1 MDIREEIRLSKEDKL
16 PESSG
21 LPHSGQQRSYLIEMS
36 ILWRVRFISVLGKLG
51 KIELAKKVVDISLN
65 QGIYAKVN
73 RWEICVAI
81 ADGQFKQLLGAHE
94 GIVSGRGSTVA
105 SKASKV
111 TGRGSSR
118 KWITSDMAIAAKA
131 SRQVLNPKPVSEFNP
146 TVGHVVPIKDK
157 ESDVVKV
164 KNPADVVYKS
174 RNQKRPLKKPAAVVE
189 KPDAVVEKPD
199 AVLDKK
205 SAPAKKPTSV
215 VVNYPAELD
224 QEKDKEKHKASAKE
238 PVSIVDRV
246 CEVAK
251 HIMFHVEDALKN
263 DAIEK
268 ASDVNDSDALKNT
281 AADVKEKSD
290 GKDKKSTVDKD
301 NDKALFQK
309 KKLNVVSKD
318 KPKSTVEKASDVV
331 SDKPVVKKSVNAPVV
346 AAVES
351 VVEKD
356 NPKVMSKVSDKPSS
370 VVGKD
375 KDKPKNIA
383 LDVVK
388 EKFKPNQKKLI
399 LSKEDDRKKKLK
411 GNSKKDVSDSK
422 LETDVVDYSSD
433 EADRKRKKLNIKAGL
448 KRKRS
453 GSDSSELDTKTIK
466 RLISKLEK
474 KKEES
479 DEESDE
485 GSVPKKGKK
494 KEKQLT
500 PKEAAYEEYLSS
512 FPSFH
517 ARTTPSSLFS
527 AIRNSRVDILGIL
540 TDIGFSDKIDV
551 TPSKIYDMLGVPF
564 EGYSLFDLDERE
576 VDHEFVRK
584 WAGQFYPLEL
594 KKVRVNDIA
603 QKLIVAQEID
613 FLFKVNFLTLFT
625 NTIGKADGLKGQIY
639 LDVVTRLREDSALF
653 KRAEEKLA
661 AICSERVFLEDLM
674 RKASSA
680 YPGDGKFV
688 ELQAKYVQVF
698 RDPISFDVDMDVVN
712 ESNGDDDNDN
722 DGDGNGDEED
732 ANDGDENGSNPSFGF
747 SKISLD
753 DFGNDIGPT
762 EKESVDPVDPAEQEI
777 VVEGDP
783 AEECQIM
790 STPENYTQWLEKNLD
805 LVGEGDLFGDDS
817 ATRELMNQGPVTPER
832 TPTQKASPIP
842 KKRVVKPSPY
852 ILSPYMNKKTNVVP
866 KITRLEFILGNSVFA
881 IENVFEA
888 HSGEYSVYGLHLN
901 METLAPGLWINA
913 NVIDCWGAIL
923 NHEERFRV
931 ADSKTRHFFPTGCI
945 TQLMFD
951 GTLAT
956 DDAKWDSFSNQV
968 KAQFSGNVDGLA
980 LQGIDLKKLFS
991 RHLKEYGHDR
1001 HTKIAKLIPKIPK
1014 LKWRTKGNHHDCGI
1028 FTMLHMECYNA
1039 GAVANWDCG
1048 LVAESGLQLDMLRR
1062 LRFKFSTKI
1071 LLHEINVHAQ
1081 KMLDLAKEFD
1091 KLESD
1096 EKMSIIVNALK
1107 NRKERDRIKLPEFQT
1122 HHTFW

>member
-105 SKASKV
+105 SRASKV

-215 VVNYPAELD
+215 VVQDKDSVVVNYPAELD

-263 DAIEK
+263 
-268 ASDVNDSDALKNT
+268 VPLKKRQMT
-281 AADVKEKSD
+281 MT
-290 GKDKKSTVDKD
+290 STEFDQLQ
-301 NDKALFQK
+301 ALFQK

-370 VVGKD
+370 VVCKD
-375 KDKPKNIA
+375 KDKAKNNGSQGCQSN
-383 LDVVK
+383 K
-388 EKFKPNQKKLI
+388 ENPNLKL
-399 LSKEDDRKKKLK
+399 
-411 GNSKKDVSDSK
+411 
-422 LETDVVDYSSD
+422 
-433 EADRKRKKLNIKAGL
+433 
-448 KRKRS
+448 
-453 GSDSSELDTKTIK
+453 
-466 RLISKLEK
+466 
-474 KKEES
+474 
-479 DEESDE
+479 
-485 GSVPKKGKK
+485 
-494 KEKQLT
+494 
-500 PKEAAYEEYLSS
+500 
-512 FPSFH
+512 
-517 ARTTPSSLFS
+517 RTTLLPFFS
-527 AIRNSRVDILGIL
+527 AIRNSRVDILGFL
-540 TDIGFSDKIDV
+540 TDIGFSSLYNVSIDHLPLKLGWFAVSNFKNYMLSFDSGDKIELLYLDS
-551 TPSKIYDMLGVPF
+551 TK
-564 EGYSLFDLDERE
+564 FDKFL
-576 VDHEFVRK
+576 VVRTRPAIRNWSSYLMK
-584 WAGQFYPLEL
+584 QRQELEL
-594 KKVRVNDIA
+594 KDHVLGLLDLHDDWNEAEV
-603 QKLIVAQEID
+603 QESEG
-613 FLFKVNFLTLFT
+613 F
-625 NTIGKADGLKGQIY
+625 IGFSKTSEK
-639 LDVVTRLREDSALF
+639 EALF

-661 AICSERVFLEDLM
+661 AICSER
-674 RKASSA
+674 
-680 YPGDGKFV
+680 
-688 ELQAKYVQVF
+688 YVQVF

-790 STPENYTQWLEKNLD
+790 SHETITNGLEKNLD
-805 LVGEGDLFGDDS
+805 LVGEGDLFGDNS
-817 ATRELMNQGPVTPER
+817 ATRELMNKGPVTSER
-832 TPTQKASPIP
+832 MPTPKASPIA

-852 ILSPYMNKKTNVVP
+852 MLSPYMNKKTNVVP
-866 KITRLEFILGNSVFA
+866 KITRSEFILGNSVFA
-881 IENVFEA
+881 MQGDKIESVFET
-888 HSGEYSVYGLHLN
+888 HSGEYSVYGLRLN
-901 METLAPGLWINA
+901 METLAPGLWIDA

-931 ADSKTRHFFPTGCI
+931 ADSKSRHFFPTGCI
-945 TQLMFD
+945 TKSMFD

-956 DDAKWDSFSNQV
+956 DEAKWDSFSNQV
-968 KAQFSGNVDGLA
+968 KSQFGGNVDGLA
-980 LQGIDLKKLFS
+980 LQGIDLPYWK
-991 RHLKEYGHDR
+991 
-1001 HTKIAKLIPKIPK
+1001 
-1014 LKWRTKGNHHDCGI
+1014 
-1028 FTMLHMECYNA
+1028 
-1039 GAVANWDCG
+1039 
-1048 LVAESGLQLDMLRR
+1048 
-1062 LRFKFSTKI
+1062 
-1071 LLHEINVHAQ
+1071 NVN
-1081 KMLDLAKEFD
+1081 DY
-1091 KLESD
+1091 
-1096 EKMSIIVNALK
+1096 
-1107 NRKERDRIKLPEFQT
+1107 PG
-1122 HHTFW
+1122 

>member
-105 SKASKV
+105 SRASKV

-205 SAPAKKPTSV
+205 SAPAKKPTSVVVQDKDSV

-375 KDKPKNIA
+375 KDKAKNIA
-383 LDVVK
+383 PRLSKQKENPEFKAKVNVK
-388 EKFKPNQKKLI
+388 RKMI
-399 LSKEDDRKKKLK
+399 LSKEDDNKKKFK
-411 GNSKKDVSDSK
+411 GKSKKDVSDSE
-422 LETDVVDYSSD
+422 LETDVVD
-433 EADRKRKKLNIKAGL
+433 EADRKISKRKKL
-448 KRKRS
+448 KRERS
-453 GSDSSELDTKTIK
+453 DSDSSDSSELDRNIIK

-474 KKEES
+474 KVKKEESDDSVPKKVKKKLTKRVKKEES
-479 DEESDE
+479 DEDT
-485 GSVPKKGKK
+485 VPQKGKK

-500 PKEAAYEEYLSS
+500 PEEAAHEKYLSS
-512 FPSFH
+512 FPPFH

-527 AIRNSRVDILGIL
+527 AIRNSRVDILGFL
-540 TDIGFSDKIDV
+540 TDIGFSSLYNVSIDHLPLKLGWFAVSNFKNYMLSFDSGDKIEV
-551 TPSKIYDMLGVPF
+551 TPSKIHDMLGVPIG
-564 EGYSLFDLDERE
+564 GYSLFDLDERE
-576 VDHEFVRK
+576 TDHEFVSK
-584 WAGQFYPLEL
+584 WASQFYPLEL

-603 QKLIVAQEID
+603 R
-613 FLFKVNFLTLFT
+613 N
-625 NTIGKADGLKGQIY
+625 
-639 LDVVTRLREDSALF
+639 
-653 KRAEEKLA
+653 AEEKLA

-805 LVGEGDLFGDDS
+805 LVGEGDLFGDNS
-817 ATRELMNQGPVTPER
+817 ATRELMNKGPVTSER
-832 TPTQKASPIP
+832 MPTPKASPIA

-852 ILSPYMNKKTNVVP
+852 MLSPYMNKKTNVVP
-866 KITRLEFILGNSVFA
+866 KITRSEFILGNSVFA
-881 IENVFEA
+881 MQGDKILLGCFETMKRDLSLLLKIEA
-888 HSGEYSVYGLHLN
+888 
-901 METLAPGLWINA
+901 
-913 NVIDCWGAIL
+913 
-923 NHEERFRV
+923 
-931 ADSKTRHFFPTGCI
+931 FFYNWLLLTKS
-945 TQLMFD
+945 MFD

-956 DDAKWDSFSNQV
+956 DEANGIAVPNHVMSQ
-968 KAQFSGNVDGLA
+968 LA
-980 LQGIDLKKLFS
+980 EMLMVVGSSSIDLKYIRLENS
-991 RHLKEYGHDR
+991 HE
-1001 HTKIAKLIPKIPK
+1001 IPKKSPEIQYESPEIQYESPEIQYESLEIP
-1014 LKWRTKGNHHDCGI
+1014 
-1028 FTMLHMECYNA
+1028 F
-1039 GAVANWDCG
+1039 
-1048 LVAESGLQLDMLRR
+1048 ES
-1062 LRFKFSTKI
+1062 F
-1071 LLHEINVHAQ
+1071 EI
-1081 KMLDLAKEFD
+1081 
-1091 KLESD
+1091 
-1096 EKMSIIVNALK
+1096 
-1107 NRKERDRIKLPEFQT
+1107 P
-1122 HHTFW
+1122 